1 MSLINYNLGPNFNN
15 YWVLFFLHS
24 FSKFFVLILFLVWI
38 LSYSVL
44 SLLVLVFRYKVNTN
58 GVSLFMQKLVGTP
71 LEAFRGTGG
80 WGGGDQFFFVK
91 KFWWS
96 FFLGSNSLRVV
107 VIPIPKIVKNLPR
120 IYERLHCKGEPFVQ
134 TDRETH
140 RQTQKSCYS

>member
-80 WGGGDQFFFVK
+80 LGGEINFFCK
-91 KFWWS
+91 EI
-96 FFLGSNSLRVV
+96 LV
-107 VIPIPKIVKNLPR
+107 VIFSRV
-120 IYERLHCKGEPFVQ
+120 EF
-134 TDRETH
+134 
-140 RQTQKSCYS
+140 S